1 MSPTDFTEEAFIF
14 PSEFKDFASSR
25 LCVDNHGSA
34 CDGYPDHTW
43 PSRWHPHSTVKH
55 VILTFGGCLLFLLS
69 TPPVHAQ
76 TPADFT
82 LAVDVDLVE
91 LQITVLDENDRHVR
105 GLTRED
111 FQITEDQIE
120 QDVSLFRN
128 DDKPVSLGVI
138 IDNSRSMERKKER
151 VDTAA
156 LSFVQHSNPQ
166 DETFLI
172 HFDDQVRLA
181 QDFTGDITAIEATL
195 ASISPYGQTA
205 LFDAIMLGIET
216 IEEGQYDQKAILL
229 VSDGSDN
236 ASSHV
241 FEEVLEAARQAGVA
255 IYSIGILSDS
265 EVGRKARQGLE
276 ELSEI
281 TGGRSFFPTRAEEI
295 PALTESVAHE
305 LRELYTV
312 GYSPTNA
319 RRDGTWRSVRINVTQ
334 PPETPRYK
342 TNYRHGYYAPDN

>member
-1 MSPTDFTEEAFIF
+1 MTIQ
-14 PSEFKDFASSR
+14 R
-25 LCVDNHGSA
+25 
-34 CDGYPDHTW
+34 
-43 PSRWHPHSTVKH
+43 STVKH
-55 VILTFGGCLLFLLS
+55 FILTLAACLSLPFWLS
-69 TPPVHAQ
+69 PVHAQ
-76 TPADFT
+76 SPADFT
-82 LAVDVDLVE
+82 LAVAVDLVE

-105 GLTRED
+105 GLSRED
-111 FQITEDQIE
+111 FQITEDRVE
-120 QDVSLFRN
+120 QDVSLFRH

-156 LSFVQHSNPQ
+156 LSFIQHSNPL

-172 HFDDQVRLA
+172 HFDDEVRMAL
-181 QDFTGDITAIEATL
+181 DFTGDLAPIETTL

-205 LFDAIMLGIET
+205 LFDAILTGIEAM
-216 IEEGQYDQKAILL
+216 EEGKYEQKAILL
-229 VSDGSDN
+229 VSDGADN
-236 ASSHV
+236 ASAHAFS
-241 FEEVLEAARQAGVA
+241 EVLEAARLADVA

-265 EVGRKARQGLE
+265 DVGRTARKGLE

-281 TGGRSFFPTRAEEI
+281 TGGRSFFPTRVEEI
-295 PALTESVAHE
+295 PALTESVALE

-334 PPETPRYK
+334 PPETPRYQ
-342 TNYRHGYYAPDN
+342 TNYRHGYYAPNN